1 MNDKILMSVHLFF
14 FCIIAFFYVIW
25 YDKKAFSWRGKGMIY
40 NMYSEVMSCGL
51 VGIQGVLIRVEADV
65 RDGLPSVSM
74 VGSLS
79 ASVRESKDRVI
90 TAIKNIGIPIPP
102 KRITINFS
110 PADLKKEGTAFD
122 LPIAIAILSSYG
134 YFPNNTLQEQCFF
147 GEIGLNGDIK
157 PVKGILSMVAHAKE
171 QGLAICFVPYGNRY
185 EASIMKEIQICPVKT
200 LKEVIFFLQN
210 PTKRKIWNQNF
221 QQNQS
226 ENFEEESDFLDVFG
240 QHFAKR
246 GAEICA
252 AGRHNYLLLGPPG
265 SGKSMI
271 ASRIPSLMPKL
282 TMEEGL
288 ELTKI
293 YSVKGELKEEAVLMT
308 KRPFRAPH
316 HTITEVGLIGGGY
329 LPKPGEI
336 TMAHTGVLFLDEFPE
351 FSRSTLEVLRQ
362 PLEEKK
368 ITLTRRNHTIT
379 YPADILLLGAMNP
392 CPCGYY
398 PNLEK
403 CHCTPLQMKS
413 YLNRISHPLLERI
426 DLMAEV
432 TAVSYDDL
440 QGKGEKESSE
450 KMKKRV
456 EHAVSR
462 QKERYKKMKIGFNG
476 QLQGK
481 AIEKFCSLDKKGE
494 KLLQYVF
501 EQRNW
506 SARTYYRV
514 LKVARTIADLEQS
527 DEILEEHL
535 IEAIAYRGLEEK
547 YWGQSYG
554 I

>member
-1 MNDKILMSVHLFF
+1 
-14 FCIIAFFYVIW
+14 
-25 YDKKAFSWRGKGMIY
+25 
-40 NMYSEVMSCGL
+40 MYSEVISCGL
-51 VGIQGVLIRVEADV
+51 IGIQGVLIRVEADV

-79 ASVRESKDRVI
+79 ASVRESKERVI
-90 TAIKNIGIPIPP
+90 TAIKNLGIPIPP

-110 PADLKKEGTAFD
+110 PADLKKEGTALD

-134 YFPNNTLQEQCFF
+134 YFSINELHTQCFF

-157 PVKGILSMVAHAKE
+157 PVKGILSMVTHAKE
-171 QGLAICFVPYGNRY
+171 QGLALCFVPHANRF
-185 EASIMKEIQICPVKT
+185 EAGIVKDIKICPVKT
-200 LKEVIFFLQN
+200 LEEVILFLKKPKERKCWDQN
-210 PTKRKIWNQNF
+210 SQNTMIESS
-221 QQNQS
+221 N
-226 ENFEEESDFLDVFG
+226 EEIDFEEVFG
-240 QHFAKR
+240 QNFAKR

-271 ASRIPSLMPKL
+271 ASRIPTLMPNL
-282 TMEEGL
+282 TMEESL

-293 YSVKGELKEEAVLMT
+293 YSIKGELKERSVLMT

-329 LPKPGEI
+329 SPKPGEI
-336 TMAHTGVLFLDEFPE
+336 TMAHHGVLFLDELPE
-351 FSRSTLEVLRQ
+351 FSRNTLEVLRQ

-368 ITLTRRNHTIT
+368 ITITRRSQTVT
-379 YPADILLLGAMNP
+379 YPADILFLGAMNP

-403 CHCTPLQMKS
+403 CHCTPLQIKR
-413 YLNRISHPLLERI
+413 YLSRVSHPLLDRI

-432 TAVSYDDL
+432 TAVSYEDL
-440 QGKGEKESSE
+440 QGKGDSESS
-450 KMKKRV
+450 KSMKSRV
-456 EHAVSR
+456 ERAVYR
-462 QKERYKKMKIGFNG
+462 QKERYKHAGIRFNG

-481 AIEKFCSLDKKGE
+481 AIEKFCCLDKKGE
-494 KLLQYVF
+494 RLLQYVF

-514 LKVARTIADLEQS
+514 LKVARTIADLEEKN
-527 DEILEEHL
+527 EISEEHL
-535 IEAIAYRGLEEK
+535 IEAIAYRGMEEK
-547 YWGQSYG
+547 YWG
-554 I
+554 